1 MKHLALSITLIF
13 IVACSAAP
21 TRVDTIP
28 DPRLSPE
35 YKEFL
40 SHGHPDWPIN
50 AQIRFKSGRPRIFNT
65 LNLSAN
71 TDVPSLS
78 ELDLFLVLM
87 LHTPGE
93 RVTVTGYTDKV
104 ECLPADCVRLSQRR
118 ANMIH
123 KLLLEKGVPLD
134 RLSDP
139 VGYGNLEPI
148 SSGETE
154 EDRQRERRVEINIF
168 MDGVGSKGTK

>member
-13 IVACSAAP
+13 LVACSAAP

-40 SHGHPDWPIN
+40 SHGHLDFPID
-50 AQIRFKSGRPRIFNT
+50 AQIRFKSGRPLIFDT
-65 LNLSAN
+65 LNLSASA
-71 TDVPSLS
+71 DAPYFS
-78 ELDLFLVLM
+78 ELDLFLVLI
-87 LHTPGE
+87 LHTP
-93 RVTVTGYTDKV
+93 RKRITVTGYTDKI
-104 ECLPADCVRLSQRR
+104 ECLPADCLRLSQRR
-118 ANMIH
+118 ANMIYE
-123 KLLLEKGVPLD
+123 LLLAKGVPRD

-139 VGYGNLEPI
+139 VGYGNFKPI

-154 EDRQRERRVEINIF
+154 EDRQRERRVDIGISRME
-168 MDGVGSKGTK
+168 